1 MQSLADLFGVSVDY
15 LLGRTDFHNFEEV
28 IQYAEERGVKLLTK
42 EGKPITKENYKSVP
56 LVRRFLH
63 TQLQDRMKNPDK
75 AKEPGAFY
83 DEFLFDNLTEE
94 QFQYLLNKEEK
105 EIIAAFPS
113 NDNPMKDLPEPAL
126 KELEHY
132 TEYLY
137 QKWKG
142 WKPGD
147 PPR

>member
-1 MQSLADLFGVSVDY
+1 MSMGERLKKAREKKGLSREDLGKYLGVSYSTISKYETDEREPSNEILIKICKYLDISADY
-15 LLGRTDFHNFEEV
+15 LLGRSDDVPVEE
-28 IQYAEERGVKLLTK
+28 I
-42 EGKPITKENYKSVP
+42 
-56 LVRRFLH
+56 
-63 TQLQDRMKNPDK
+63 K
-75 AKEPGAFY
+75 AS
-83 DEFLFDNLTEE
+83 DE
-94 QFQYLLNKEEK
+94 
-105 EIIAAFPS
+105 EIISTFPS
-113 NDNPMKDLPEPAL
+113 GGNPMNNLPEPAL